1 MKLTVLSKEEIEKI
15 HHTTLKVLN
24 EIGVA
29 VRNKHALELLKKHGF
44 KLDGRG
50 DVVCFPKEEI
60 EKTINAFSN
69 DIDIYDREGNLALKL
84 GRNKVYFGP
93 GGGAP
98 NLLDLQGNR
107 RPSTKEDVAH
117 VAKICDFLSNM
128 DFVMSDITAQD
139 QPLKVQDLHELEA
152 MVLNTSK
159 PIVPVCLED
168 GHFVETVY
176 RIHQAVHPGDT
187 EVKRPFIILY
197 FQPSSP
203 LQLDKEPLNR
213 LIKAVKFNIP
223 LIISGAITAGGTAPV
238 TIAGALVTGNA
249 EVLAAMTIARL
260 VNEKARII
268 YGIGGV
274 AMDLYTGNFC
284 YGSPELGFLSGVAVG
299 EIAEYYDFATWGR
312 GACSDAKVLDAQFGS
327 EVFMNAIIPAL
338 GGVNL
343 IHDAGRMD
351 FGKSGC
357 LEALVLADEIIDACR
372 RVIRGFKVDE
382 EHLAFEAIKEIGV
395 GGTFLS
401 SRHTLKNYKEELWA
415 PKLFTRLDFTAWINS
430 DKKDIEQRA
439 HNRVEKI
446 LKEHRPKEVDRD
458 LQEEIHRIVMEGEK
472 AVLSA
477 S

>member
-1 MKLTVLSKEEIEKI
+1 VKLTVLSKEEIERI

-24 EIGVA
+24 EIGIA
-29 VRNKHALELLKKHGF
+29 VRNERALELLKKFGF
-44 KLDGRG
+44 ELVGKS
-50 DVVCFPKEEI
+50 DVARFPAEEI
-60 EKTINAFSN
+60 EKTIHAISRN
-69 DIDIYDREGNLALKL
+69 IDIYDREGNLALPL
-84 GRNKVYFGP
+84 GKDKVYFGP

-98 NLLDLQGNR
+98 NLLDVNGHR
-107 RPSTKEDVAH
+107 WPSTKEDVAN
-117 VAKICDFLSNM
+117 VAKICDSLPNM

-152 MVLNTSK
+152 MILNTSK

-187 EVKRPFIILY
+187 EVKKPFIILY

-203 LQLDKEPLNR
+203 LQLDREPLNR
-213 LIKAVKFNIP
+213 LMKAVKLNIP
-223 LIISGAITAGGTAPV
+223 IIISGAMTAGGTAPV

-299 EIAEYYDFATWGR
+299 EMADYYNFATWGR

-338 GGVNL
+338 GGINL

-357 LEALVLADEIIDACR
+357 LEAVVLADEIIDACR

-439 HNRVEKI
+439 HDRVEKI